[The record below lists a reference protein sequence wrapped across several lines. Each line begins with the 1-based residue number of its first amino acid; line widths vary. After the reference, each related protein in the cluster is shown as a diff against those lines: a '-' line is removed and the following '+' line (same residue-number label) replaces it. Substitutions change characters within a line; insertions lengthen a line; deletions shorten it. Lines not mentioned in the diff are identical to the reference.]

1 LMPDGL
7 VGIATLDPA
16 KKLHVMGDVALGD
29 TLSATED
36 RVLYFGTDGSVDTE
50 YLMWDESETMFY
62 FSDSLTADGY
72 IDYCTAFNSVPG
84 ERAIDKLMQ
93 IKGKSSNGGFVELDH
108 STLPEGIYIKQ
119 RDGKEARNLSN
130 MVSFLATA
138 IQDLK
143 KENEELSRQLLIQ
156 KNATRA
162 LNKDLKSLGRR

>member
-108 STLPEGIYIKQ
+108 STLTEGIYIKQ